1 MDYLPV
7 FVDLKGQ
14 RVLVAGDGD
23 ALAQRAHLLL
33 DAGANVSA
41 WCDEDA
47 LDLAD
52 RSAQIHLHQG
62 TVDAAD
68 LDGVRLVLLCYADDE
83 ENARVAALANA
94 RGVPVNVH
102 MRAWL
107 SSFIVPSIIDRSPVL
122 AAVSTGGVSPS
133 LARVVRAR
141 LELLLP
147 NSYGA
152 LARLAGHFKT
162 AVHERLRAPLS
173 RRRFWEEVF
182 DGPIAEMVHAGRE
195 GEARRALQ
203 RAINSV
209 HEDHSHD
216 MRSQGEVYLVGAGPG
231 DPDLLTFR
239 ALRLVQR
246 ADVIVYDRLVSAQV
260 LALTRRDATR
270 INAGKARNQHTIRQ
284 ENINELLV
292 RLAKEGK
299 RVLRLKGG
307 DPFTFG
313 RGGEEIETLAAEG
326 VPFQV
331 VPGITAATG
340 CAAYA
345 GIPLTHRD
353 FAQACVFVTGHLRDG
368 SVDLNWK
375 MLAQP
380 QQTIV
385 IYMGLHGLPIICEQL
400 VAHGLPADTPAA
412 LIQQGTTRNQQVF
425 AATLATLVNTLA
437 DAGGAKA
444 PTLIVVGEVVALREK
459 LSWFNPHDS
468 AAELELSHGR
478 HVMAHGRSVDHE

>member
-1 MDYLPV
+1 MDFLPI
-7 FVDLKGQ
+7 FLNLQHKSA
-14 RVLVAGDGD
+14 LLAGDGD
-23 ALAQRAHLLL
+23 ALAQRARLLL
-33 DAGANVSA
+33 DAGARVAA

-47 LDLAD
+47 LEIGD
-52 RSAQIHLHQG
+52 R
-62 TVDAAD
+62 AARIQFYRGKLQASD
-68 LDGVRLVLLCYADDE
+68 LDGVRVVLLCYDDDG
-83 ENARVAALANA
+83 ENARIAALANA

-102 MRAWL
+102 MRAQL
-107 SSFIVPSIIDRSPVL
+107 SSFIVPSIIDRSPLL
-122 AAVSTGGVSPS
+122 AAVSSGGVSPS
-133 LARVVRAR
+133 LTRVARTR

-152 LARLAGHFKT
+152 LARLAGQFKT
-162 AVHERLRAPLS
+162 IVRERLREPLA
-173 RRRFWEEVF
+173 RRRFWEAIF
-182 DGPIAEMVHAGRE
+182 DGPVAEMVHAGRE

-203 RAINSV
+203 RAIESV
-209 HEDHSHD
+209 HEDNSHD
-216 MRSQGEVYLVGAGPG
+216 TSSQGEVYLVGAGPG

-246 ADVIVYDRLVSAQV
+246 ADVVVYDRLVSAQV

-270 INAGKARNQHTIRQ
+270 IYAGKARNQHTIRQ

-313 RGGEEIETLAAEG
+313 RGGEEIESLAAEG

-353 FAQACVFVTGHLRDG
+353 FAQASVFVTGHLRDG

-380 QQTIV
+380 HQTIV
-385 IYMGLHGLPIICEQL
+385 IYMGLHGLPIICKQL
-400 VAHGLPADTPAA
+400 VAHGLPANTPAA

-425 AATLATLVNTLA
+425 TATLATLVKALA

-444 PTLIVVGEVVALREK
+444 PTLIIVGEVVALREK
-459 LSWFNPHDS
+459 LSWFNPRDS
-468 AAELELSHGR
+468 ATELQLSDGQH
-478 HVMAHGRSVDHE
+478 AIAQQLPADHE